1 MEYHWYWMLMRLSLN
16 WIALKL
22 LSKQCKYNA
31 KKQFQTVCREKCP
44 TLDDG
49 DSEKLSEIENKLLT
63 K

>member
-1 MEYHWYWMLMRLSLN
+1 MEYMVLDVDEIISQLDC
-16 WIALKL
+16 LKL